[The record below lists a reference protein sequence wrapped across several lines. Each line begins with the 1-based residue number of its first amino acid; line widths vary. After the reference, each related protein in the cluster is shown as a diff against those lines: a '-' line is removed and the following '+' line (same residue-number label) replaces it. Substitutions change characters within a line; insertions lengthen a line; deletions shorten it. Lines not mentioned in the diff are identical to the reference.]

1 MSLALENLIDNV
13 RWSEGAGT
21 DTGAKCSRDSEPLVA
36 EAARKKAKAAGKMP
50 LAAAA
55 AESAGEQADS
65 AAYLQLVRWISLC
78 SKASGSGP
86 KVGREPMMYP
96 WMSAFIAF
104 VAKELASAAAVE
116 EGSEE
121 TLKLVSFGNSTLSP
135 MTATTTA
142 ESISASFWV
151 LVTPAAPQTPLRRTK
166 TR

>member
-1 MSLALENLIDNV
+1 
-13 RWSEGAGT
+13 
-21 DTGAKCSRDSEPLVA
+21 
-36 EAARKKAKAAGKMP
+36 MP

-166 TR
+166 TRDMDVSTKDGRKTFETLLTNLSMCESWRLGYGPTIN